1 VRTVVIEIELDTKER
16 NKEKT
21 EIDQEIK
28 TKRRR
33 RSTKSKEDLLQIHDF
48 EWEEN
53 KFGSLNLFIK
63 KMKYNITMNYK
74 I

>member
-1 VRTVVIEIELDTKER
+1 MIEIELDTKER